1 MERLAVILSDSL
13 FFGMGI
19 SLICYLI
26 GAFIKDKTRLAIA
39 NPILIGFL
47 LVIAVLKLFNISYDS
62 YMNGAKYLSYMLTP
76 ATVCLA
82 VPLYEKIKLLKENA
96 EAIFLG
102 IISGI
107 IANAFSV
114 WLICILF
121 TLDETI
127 FATLIPRSVTTA
139 IGMVV
144 SAETGGIENI
154 TVAIICV
161 TGIVG
166 NVIADIVCRIFK
178 ITDPVARGIA
188 IGSSSHVLGTAK
200 AVEMGET
207 EGAMSGLSVAVS
219 GILTVIAA
227 PVLLNMTY

>member
-1 MERLAVILSDSL
+1 MEKLAVILSDSL

-96 EAIFLG
+96 VAIFLG
-102 IISGI
+102 IFSGI

-144 SAETGGIENI
+144 SAETGGMENI

-166 NVIADIVCRIFK
+166 NVIADVVCRIFK

-219 GILTVIAA
+219 GILTVIVA

>member
-96 EAIFLG
+96 VAIFLG
-102 IISGI
+102 IFSGI

-178 ITDPVARGIA
+178 ITDSVARGIA

>member
-127 FATLIPRSVTTA
+127 FATFIPRSVTTA

>member
-1 MERLAVILSDSL
+1 MERLVVILSDSL

-26 GAFIKDKTRLAIA
+26 GVFIKDKTRLAIA

-102 IISGI
+102 IFSGI

-127 FATLIPRSVTTA
+127 FATFIPRSVTTA

-144 SAETGGIENI
+144 SVETGGIENI